1 MSYWLNNTR
10 QSRAGAGRAEQVDN
24 IIIIGLVH
32 LTPQPSLDH
41 CGVLDV
47 VFIDL
52 GEVIG
57 MTADQR
63 GDEEDNILAGNGEN
77 WLWEP

>member
-1 MSYWLNNTR
+1 M
-10 QSRAGAGRAEQVDN
+10 
-24 IIIIGLVH
+24 
-32 LTPQPSLDH
+32 TPQPSLDH

-57 MTADQR
+57 MTGDQR
-63 GDEEDNILAGNGEN
+63 GDEEDNILVGNGEN
-77 WLWEP
+77 WLWAP